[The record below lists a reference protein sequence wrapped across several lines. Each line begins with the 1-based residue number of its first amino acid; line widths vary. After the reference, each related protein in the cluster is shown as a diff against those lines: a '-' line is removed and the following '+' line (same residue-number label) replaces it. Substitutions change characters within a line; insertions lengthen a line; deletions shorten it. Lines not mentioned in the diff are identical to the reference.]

1 MGLISWIK
9 SMFATENDKY
19 IDTSFKDIPIFK
31 TETPEKIVETR
42 IKPVKIPTILDLGEK
57 LSSIFNNLSLLKEEI
72 VTKSWFSSQYEDS
85 SYEILNSLDDV
96 NKRLHDIQN
105 LLINTNN
112 LSKNLSD
119 VLTKFQSPLYHKKLS
134 PSEMIIYVLKNNKRL
149 RYKDIVHI
157 LPFSDPTI
165 SNHIKILLKNNK
177 INRSRVGKAVY
188 YELV

>member
-9 SMFATENDKY
+9 SMFTTEKDKY
-19 IDTSFKDIPIFK
+19 IDTSFNDIPIFK

-119 VLTKFQSPLYHKKLS
+119 VISKINLPSHHEKLS
-134 PSEMIIYVLKNNKRL
+134 PSEMILYVLKNNKRL

-177 INRSRVGKAVY
+177 INRSKLGKAVY
-188 YELV
+188 YELA

>member
-1 MGLISWIK
+1 
-9 SMFATENDKY
+9 MFTTEKDKY
-19 IDTSFKDIPIFK
+19 IDTSFNDIPIFK

-119 VLTKFQSPLYHKKLS
+119 VISKINLPSHHEKLS
-134 PSEMIIYVLKNNKRL
+134 PSEMILYVLKNNKRL

-177 INRSRVGKAVY
+177 INRSKLGKAVY
-188 YELV
+188 YELA